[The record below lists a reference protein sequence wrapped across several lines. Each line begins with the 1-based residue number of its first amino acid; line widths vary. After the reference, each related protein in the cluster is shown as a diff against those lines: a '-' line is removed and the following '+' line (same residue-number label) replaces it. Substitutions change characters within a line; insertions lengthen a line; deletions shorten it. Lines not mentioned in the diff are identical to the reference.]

1 MNPVAGQSWPSRLSF
16 AVYLACL
23 MALAVLAV
31 TATLRGNTG
40 EAALGGLCLAVAL
53 AAPKGGLVTAPVA
66 ALLGGWTIAAL
77 ALACALA
84 VWLRAL
90 ALHLPRRRP
99 ADPAAL
105 AVCLEE
111 APSDLVYAARVLAA
125 ERPLSTWHLVALASR
140 ANPKL
145 WRGTLG
151 DDPGEEAWDGP
162 VLKLGDA
169 GAVSVFLAEAVG
181 LGAEIARRREHR
193 IDPDLL
199 ALSACLIPLSAAEE
213 WSREL
218 DSAAERILGA
228 SLLDLIECQTAFAR
242 TPAGRDLTRRV
253 QVGYWA
259 HRFLLRDRKLIYE
272 VELKTLPRLLWG
284 VFR

>member
-1 MNPVAGQSWPSRLSF
+1 MVGRSWPSRFSF

-23 MALAVLAV
+23 LALAALAV
-31 TATLRGNTG
+31 TATLGGDTG
-40 EAALGGLCLAVAL
+40 EAALAGLCLVVAL
-53 AAPKGGLVTAPVA
+53 AAPKGGLITSPVA
-66 ALLGGWTIAAL
+66 ALLGAWAIATL

-84 VWLRAL
+84 VWMRAL

-105 AVCLEE
+105 AACLEE
-111 APSDLVYAARVLAA
+111 APSDLVYAARVLAG

-140 ANPKL
+140 ANSNL
-145 WRGTLG
+145 WRGVLG

-162 VLKLGDA
+162 VLELGDA
-169 GAVSVFLAEAVG
+169 GAASLFFAEAVG
-181 LGAEIARRREHR
+181 LSAEIARRREHR
-193 IDPDLL
+193 MDPDLL

-213 WSREL
+213 WSRKL
-218 DSAAERILGA
+218 DPALERVLGA
-228 SLLDLIECQTAFAR
+228 SLLDVIECQTAFAK

-259 HRFLLRDRKLIYE
+259 HRLLLRDRQQIYA
-272 VELKTLPRLLWG
+272 VELKTLPRLLRRA
-284 VFR
+284 FT